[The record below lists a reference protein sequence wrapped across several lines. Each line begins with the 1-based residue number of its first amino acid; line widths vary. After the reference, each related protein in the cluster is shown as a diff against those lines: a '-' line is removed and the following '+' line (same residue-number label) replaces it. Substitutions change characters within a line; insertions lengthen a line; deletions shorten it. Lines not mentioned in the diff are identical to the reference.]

1 MINKLLDN
9 CFLTELNTRVEEV
22 REENGM
28 YWHCFK
34 DTIFYQGKGGMADD
48 TGMINK
54 KPVVALKQ
62 EEGRSWHLLEE
73 KLEGQV
79 FMNVNPHTRF
89 LKCQAHT
96 AQHLISALVESI
108 YGVHTTSHHVG
119 EEECY
124 VEFDLPEFDRKK
136 AIELQV
142 TCNGL
147 IRDDLEV
154 KIIYPSFRDA
164 KTLCPDKKLPQED
177 IRLVRIGNIDV
188 TPCGCMHVPSLRYL
202 QMLQIIGFEKSSR
215 GIRIRYACG
224 DQLLDN
230 VTRRYEVLDEACTAL
245 AVPHLYLNT
254 GISRVVSQRNQ
265 LQKELKQWK
274 HRYFD
279 KVCRDVLE
287 IEGAC
292 VFREYEEYT
301 PDDLR
306 QLAKMVAENA
316 DRAVCFVGH
325 ADDQY
330 KVVLARGHGSDYD
343 LNRIRRMLVEQLHFK
358 GGGSSEY
365 MEFGGTSD
373 EEMMETLKA
382 AL

>member
-124 VEFDLPEFDRKK
+124 VEFDLLEFDRKK

-142 TCNGL
+142 T
-147 IRDDLEV
+147 
-154 KIIYPSFRDA
+154 
-164 KTLCPDKKLPQED
+164 
-177 IRLVRIGNIDV
+177 
-188 TPCGCMHVPSLRYL
+188 
-202 QMLQIIGFEKSSR
+202 
-215 GIRIRYACG
+215 
-224 DQLLDN
+224 
-230 VTRRYEVLDEACTAL
+230 
-245 AVPHLYLNT
+245 
-254 GISRVVSQRNQ
+254 
-265 LQKELKQWK
+265 
-274 HRYFD
+274 
-279 KVCRDVLE
+279 
-287 IEGAC
+287 
-292 VFREYEEYT
+292 
-301 PDDLR
+301 
-306 QLAKMVAENA
+306 
-316 DRAVCFVGH
+316 
-325 ADDQY
+325 
-330 KVVLARGHGSDYD
+330 
-343 LNRIRRMLVEQLHFK
+343 
-358 GGGSSEY
+358 
-365 MEFGGTSD
+365 
-373 EEMMETLKA
+373 
-382 AL
+382 